1 MKAQL
6 IAVVGGS
13 GSGKTWLADRLV
25 AGLDGMAGR
34 LALDDFYRDLSH
46 MEVEAREKT
55 NFDQPGAIDW
65 PLFHRVLS
73 RLKKGESVEIP
84 VYDFGTH
91 TRSGVVRRW
100 IPRPLVVLDGLW
112 LLRRREL
119 RELWA
124 FSVFVECE
132 EETRLA
138 RRLERDQHERNRSLE
153 SIRHQFAH
161 QVSPMHRRYIS
172 GQAVR
177 ADLIVH
183 TDEVKIRMPDLVNR
197 CRQLLSGQKVR
208 S

>member
-25 AGLDGMAGR
+25 EGLDGMAGR
-34 LALDDFYRDLSH
+34 LALDDFYQDLSH
-46 MEVEAREKT
+46 LEVGDREKT

-65 PLFHRVLS
+65 VLFRRVLT
-73 RLKKGESVEIP
+73 RLKEGLSVDIP

-91 TRSGVVRRW
+91 TRSGTVHQW

-112 LLRRREL
+112 LLRRQEL
-119 RELWA
+119 RAMWG
-124 FSVFVECE
+124 FSVFVECN

-138 RRLERDQHERNRSLE
+138 RRLERDQHQRNRSPE
-153 SIRHQFAH
+153 SIRHQFAR
-161 QVSPMHRRYIS
+161 QVAPMHRRYIS
-172 GQAVR
+172 GQAVK

-183 TDEVKIRMPDLVNR
+183 TDEVKSRMPDLLNR
-197 CRQLLSGQKVR
+197 CRQLLSARKVR

>member
-25 AGLDGMAGR
+25 EGLNGMAGR

-46 MEVEAREKT
+46 LEVEEREKT
-55 NFDQPGAIDW
+55 NFDRPGAIDW
-65 PLFHRVLS
+65 ALFRRVLS
-73 RLKKGESVEIP
+73 QLKAGLSVEIP
-84 VYDFGTH
+84 VYDFGSH
-91 TRSGVVRRW
+91 TRSGSVRRW
-100 IPRPLVVLDGLW
+100 VPRPLVVLDGLW

-119 RELWA
+119 REMWG